1 MSCDGEFSVGIL
13 VCELFDCIVGL
24 ARDGVVGVVEALVD
38 FAVSATER
46 SDVVDEFE
54 IHVFDPVEVVVCSPP
69 GHYYC
74 LRAGIIPHET
84 LDLCRCAL
92 DHSNLS
98 EMGSGFAQ
106 GAVPVLDL
114 SV

>member
-1 MSCDGEFSVGIL
+1 MSHYSGFGVGIL
-13 VCELFDCIVGL
+13 VCELLDCVVGL
-24 ARDGVVGVVEALVD
+24 AGDGVVGVVEALVD

-46 SDVVDEFE
+46 ADVVDEYV
-54 IHVFDPVEVVVCSPP
+54 IHVFDPVDVVICSPP
-69 GHYYC
+69 GHHYC

-98 EMGSGFAQ
+98 EMRSGFAQ